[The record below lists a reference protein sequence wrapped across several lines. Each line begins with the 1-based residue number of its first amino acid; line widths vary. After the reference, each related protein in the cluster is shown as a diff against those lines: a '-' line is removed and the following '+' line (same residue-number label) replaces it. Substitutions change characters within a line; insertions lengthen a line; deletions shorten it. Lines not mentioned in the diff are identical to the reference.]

1 VKPFLLTS
9 DLKLS
14 SVNPTLPQ
22 IRTSGSGLSGG
33 DPLGSSTHPA
43 LPQSAQTRLERGLTP
58 TAGAQQ
64 PPQSA
69 TLLPPGSTARFEPP
83 SPSADADHP
92 PTQPPSHLSR
102 APSSGQQ
109 ACAHRRLRSTI
120 ARTVRAPRD
129 IRAVCCGTRWRWSR
143 ASRRRRSR
151 RNRRSR
157 STGRRR
163 VRCCSASSPPTTG
176 GTTAWTSSPA
186 ATCPPAS
193 CRSTPGTM
201 FLTLAL
207 LRKRIPGK
215 QWIGKY
221 RRPRVVTTT
230 MKQAMI
236 RRLEI
241 EAENEYWLSRPY
253 LTRQEEC
260 NHNREA
266 RVARWEAFKAL
277 KSSKFPEHRY
287 MSDHLNHLN
296 VSKKWTS

>member
-1 VKPFLLTS
+1 
-9 DLKLS
+9 
-14 SVNPTLPQ
+14 
-22 IRTSGSGLSGG
+22 
-33 DPLGSSTHPA
+33 
-43 LPQSAQTRLERGLTP
+43 
-58 TAGAQQ
+58 
-64 PPQSA
+64 
-69 TLLPPGSTARFEPP
+69 
-83 SPSADADHP
+83 
-92 PTQPPSHLSR
+92 
-102 APSSGQQ
+102 
-109 ACAHRRLRSTI
+109 
-120 ARTVRAPRD
+120 
-129 IRAVCCGTRWRWSR
+129 
-143 ASRRRRSR
+143 
-151 RNRRSR
+151 
-157 STGRRR
+157 
-163 VRCCSASSPPTTG
+163 
-176 GTTAWTSSPA
+176 
-186 ATCPPAS
+186 
-193 CRSTPGTM
+193 M
-201 FLTLAL
+201 FLTLTL